1 MSVAFPESLLEDL
14 RALVPELIGEDENTQ
29 RNVEILGRDEG
40 DRSASGFRSNEGYE
54 VLSTVIGLI
63 KLSVNSDTTTRTIG
77 GQPTGQR
84 EVDVILP
91 FDADLEGAVAVRI
104 EDTET
109 VYELL
114 EGQNNLDTTM
124 RVTTA
129 LRARQVM
136 RP

>member
-1 MSVAFPESLLEDL
+1 MTAFPESLLEDL
-14 RALVPELIGEDENTQ
+14 RALVPALIGEDENVQ

-40 DRSASGFRSNEGYE
+40 ERTASGFRTKDGYT
-54 VLSTVIGLI
+54 VLSTVTGLI
-63 KLSVNSDTTTRTIG
+63 KLAVNSDTATRTIG
-77 GQPTGQR
+77 GQAAGQR

-91 FDADLEGAVAVRI
+91 FDADLDGAVAVRI
-104 EDTET
+104 ENTDT

-114 EGQNNLDTTM
+114 EGQNNLDITM

>member
-1 MSVAFPESLLEDL
+1 MTAFPESLLNDL
-14 RALVPELIGEDENTQ
+14 RALVPDLIGEDENTQ
-29 RNVEILGRDEG
+29 RSVEILGRDEG
-40 DRSASGFRSNEGYE
+40 ERTASGFRTKDGYT
-54 VLSTVIGLI
+54 VLSTVTGLI
-63 KLSVNSDTTTRTIG
+63 KLVVNSDTATRTIG
-77 GQPTGQR
+77 GQAAGQR

-91 FDADLEGAVAVRI
+91 FDADLDGAVAVRI
-104 EDTET
+104 EGTET

>member
-1 MSVAFPESLLEDL
+1 MTAFPESLLNDL
-14 RALVPELIGEDENTQ
+14 RALVPQLIGENENTQ

-40 DRSASGFRSNEGYE
+40 SRTASGFRTKDGYN
-54 VLSTVIGLI
+54 VLSTVTGLI
-63 KLSVNSDTTTRTIG
+63 KLSVNSDTSTRNIG
-77 GQPTGQR
+77 GQAAGQR

-91 FDADLEGAVAVRI
+91 FDADMSGAVAVRI
-104 EDTET
+104 EDTDT

-114 EGQNNLDTTM
+114 EGQDNRDTTM
-124 RVTTA
+124 RVTTT

>member
-1 MSVAFPESLLEDL
+1 MTAFPESLLNDL
-14 RALVPELIGEDENTQ
+14 RALVPELIGENDNTQ
-29 RNVEILGRDEG
+29 RDVELLSRDEG
-40 DRSASGFRSNEGYE
+40 ERSASGFRTNDGYT
-54 VLSTVIGLI
+54 VSSTVTGLI
-63 KLSVNSDTTTRTIG
+63 KLIVNSDTTTRTIG
-77 GQPTGQR
+77 GQAAGQR

-91 FDADLEGAVAVRI
+91 FDADLDGVVAVRI
-104 EDTET
+104 ADTET

>member
-1 MSVAFPESLLEDL
+1 MTAFPESLLNDL
-14 RALVPELIGEDENTQ
+14 RALVPQLIGEDDNTQ

-40 DRSASGFRSNEGYE
+40 ARTAAGFRTKDGYT
-54 VLSTVIGLI
+54 VLSTVTGLI
-63 KLSVNSDTTTRTIG
+63 KLSVNSDTSTRNIG
-77 GQPTGQR
+77 GQAAGQR

-91 FDADLEGAVAVRI
+91 FDADMSDAVAVRI
-104 EDTET
+104 EDTDT

-114 EGQNNLDTTM
+114 EGQDNRDTTM
-124 RVTTA
+124 RVTTT

>member
-1 MSVAFPESLLEDL
+1 MTAFPESLLNDL
-14 RALVPELIGEDENTQ
+14 RALVPALIGEDENVQ

-40 DRSASGFRSNEGYE
+40 ERTASGFRAKDGYT
-54 VLSTVIGLI
+54 VLSTVVGLI
-63 KLSVNSDTTTRTIG
+63 KLVVNADTTTTTGAR
-77 GQPTGQR
+77 QPTGQR

-91 FDADLEGAVAVRI
+91 FDADLDGAVAVRI
-104 EDTET
+104 EDTDT

-124 RVTTA
+124 RVTTS

-136 RP
+136 R

>member
-1 MSVAFPESLLEDL
+1 MTAFPESLLNDL
-14 RALVPELIGEDENTQ
+14 RALVPDLIGEDGNTQ

-40 DRSASGFRSNEGYE
+40 ERSASGFRSNEGYE
-54 VLSTVIGLI
+54 VLSTVTGLI
-63 KLSVNSDTTTRTIG
+63 KLVVNSDTATRTIG
-77 GQPTGQR
+77 GQTAGQR

-91 FDADLEGAVAVRI
+91 FDASLDGAVAVRI
-104 EDTET
+104 EGTDT